1 MAKDYKIQK
10 ISDGVRI
17 WNENG
22 HGMYSTLGQSVNKHI
37 MDFFCVSNSSI
48 KEVVRKS
55 DGVVF
60 KCGDRLG
67 DGNTSIINFRF
78 ANKVIIINHGLG
90 SQTILDVAVKY
101 VQPAPQPAAIAPVI
115 TDGIFKAIQESISK
129 ERPVRIRI
137 NKNRSESL
145 ADFLVRF
152 FKEWN
157 PAKETIYVDDEAT
170 QTLANKR
177 RSFGDILNIVRYYYP
192 TATAKQ
198 VMNALVNEVPKKI
211 TTGYRTSFCSQI
223 KKKVW
228 YYDRTRENIVANS
241 ESKDE
246 YGYSYKQYLSAVK

>member
-1 MAKDYKIQK
+1 MAKYYKIQK

-22 HGMYSTLGQSVNKHI
+22 HGMYSTLGMVDKHI
-37 MDFFCVSNSSI
+37 MDFFCVPNSSI
-48 KEVVRKS
+48 KEVVRKL
-55 DGVVF
+55 DGETF

-67 DGNTSIINFRF
+67 NGSTSIINFRF
-78 ANKVIIINHGLG
+78 VNKVIIINYGLG
-90 SQTILDVAVKY
+90 TQTILDVAVKY
-101 VQPAPQPAAIAPVI
+101 VAPAPQPAAVAPVI

-137 NKNRSESL
+137 NKNRPESL
-145 ADFLVRF
+145 TDFLVRF

-157 PAKETIYVDDEAT
+157 PAKETIYVDDEAI
-170 QTLANKR
+170 QTVANKR

-192 TATAKQ
+192 EVTAKQ

-246 YGYSYKQYLSAVK
+246 YGYSYKQYLSALK